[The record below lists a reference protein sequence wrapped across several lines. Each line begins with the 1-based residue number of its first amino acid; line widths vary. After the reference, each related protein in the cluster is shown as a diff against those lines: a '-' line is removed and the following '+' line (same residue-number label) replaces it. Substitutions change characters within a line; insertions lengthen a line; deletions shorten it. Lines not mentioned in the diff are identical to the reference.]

1 MASLTAATLGG
12 AEATRECHLTGAEAG
27 ESQGKKQGAWQTS
40 KGTQT
45 WGTSLGDTPFFLT
58 FLELEKVLFT
68 QHQVTSAGKGLSQ
81 GRSHGGVKGLKGQC
95 KQTSI

>member
-12 AEATRECHLTGAEAG
+12 AEATRECRLTGAEAG

-58 FLELEKVLFT
+58 FPEFEKVLLA
-68 QHQVTSAGKGLSQ
+68 QQQVPLQAKG
-81 GRSHGGVKGLKGQC
+81 
-95 KQTSI
+95 